1 MSTARMETGMDKHP
15 RIDLPA
21 QPHAR
26 AFTRR
31 IAAGAA
37 GAAIA
42 VAASAPAFAQAWPA
56 KPVRWVVP
64 FSAGGVADI
73 PARIIGQRLSESLGQ
88 QIVIENRPGAGGT
101 LGSEAVARAQ
111 PDGYSWL
118 VVSNTNVI
126 NAALYGKLPYD
137 PVKDFTPVIHFA
149 STPNVLV
156 VHPSF
161 PAKSVKEL
169 IDVARKRPKQIFYA
183 SSGNGSSQH
192 LFAELFESLAK
203 IDMEHVPFK
212 GSGPAIAALVGG
224 EVSMSFT
231 GMSAVL
237 PFIRAGKLRAL
248 GVTTAARSKLLPDV
262 PTVDEAAGSKGYEA
276 SVMFGL
282 FAPAKT
288 PQAIV
293 TRLNAETVRLL
304 ESADF
309 QNRLANQG
317 GSDRATAT
325 SPQAMLDYMK
335 TNTPRWA
342 ALVKEIGARID

>member
-1 MSTARMETGMDKHP
+1 MF
-15 RIDLPA
+15 L
-21 QPHAR
+21 
-26 AFTRR
+26 F
-31 IAAGAA
+31 AAAA
-37 GAAIA
+37 C
-42 VAASAPAFAQAWPA
+42 APAFAQPAPAWPA
-56 KPVRWVVP
+56 KPIRMVIPWP
-64 FSAGGVADI
+64 PGGGADI
-73 PARIIGQRLSESLGQ
+73 VGRILAEPLGQALGQ
-88 QIVIENRPGAGGT
+88 QLVVENRGGSNGVIGA
-101 LGSEAVARAQ
+101 EAVARAA
-111 PDGYSWL
+111 PDGYTIMFHSVTSHML
-118 VVSNTNVI
+118 NPSFFP
-126 NAALYGKLPYD
+126 KLPYD
-137 PVKDFTPVIHFA
+137 TFTDFAPVGLVAEVPLAIVVNPVLPVKTLADLLALARKNPGQLSFA
-149 STPNVLV
+149 S
-156 VHPSF
+156 F
-161 PAKSVKEL
+161 GA
-169 IDVARKRPKQIFYA
+169 
-183 SSGNGSSQH
+183 GSISQ
-192 LFAELFESLAK
+192 LAGELFNRQFGVKMTHIPYKGGGPALV
-203 IDMEHVPFK
+203 DTLGGHVPIYF
-212 GSGPAIAALVGG
+212 SGIGT
-224 EVSMSFT
+224 S
-231 GMSAVL
+231 L
-237 PFIRAGKLRAL
+237 PMLRAGKLRAL

>member
-1 MSTARMETGMDKHP
+1 MLLFAAAASTSA
-15 RIDLPA
+15 LA
-21 QPHAR
+21 QP
-26 AFTRR
+26 
-31 IAAGAA
+31 
-37 GAAIA
+37 
-42 VAASAPAFAQAWPA
+42 ASAWPA
-56 KPVRWVVP
+56 KPVRMVIPWP
-64 FSAGGVADI
+64 PGGGADI
-73 PARIIGQRLSESLGQ
+73 VGRILAEPLGQALGQ
-88 QIVIENRPGAGGT
+88 QVVVENRGGSNGVIGA
-101 LGSEAVARAQ
+101 EAVARAA
-111 PDGYSWL
+111 PDGYTIMFHSVTSHML
-118 VVSNTNVI
+118 NPSFF
-126 NAALYGKLPYD
+126 AKLPYD
-137 PVKDFTPVIHFA
+137 TFADFAPVGLVAEVPLAIVVNPVLPVKTLNDLLALARKNPGQLSFA
-149 STPNVLV
+149 S
-156 VHPSF
+156 F
-161 PAKSVKEL
+161 GA
-169 IDVARKRPKQIFYA
+169 
-183 SSGNGSSQH
+183 GSISQ
-192 LFAELFESLAK
+192 LAGELFNRQFGVKMTHIPYKGGGPALV
-203 IDMEHVPFK
+203 DTLGGHVPIYF
-212 GSGPAIAALVGG
+212 SGIGT
-224 EVSMSFT
+224 S
-231 GMSAVL
+231 L
-237 PFIRAGKLRAL
+237 PMLRAGKLRAL